1 MNRLHTSLATACLF
15 SIAALGAG
23 CSAAATATPEAAGQ
37 SAPMNAAPQQPNQ
50 DQGGGGGGAPGV
62 SGLIAEVTDQTM
74 QVQGQDGQTAVTWT
88 DATTFTA
95 QVAGTA
101 SDVVVGSCV
110 VAIGD
115 SEDAVTRVTVTQAE
129 DGACSMGGMRGG
141 GGQAPDGQTPPSGR
155 PTGMPSGMPSGGP
168 TGVPSG
174 MPSGMPSG
182 GPQGLGAM
190 TAGLVTA
197 VDGSTVTVTQT
208 APGSTEETTSS
219 FTLSADATVTAT
231 AAATSADAIVGSCAS
246 ARGETDS
253 TGALTATSVSLSQAT
268 DGQCGGGFR

>member
-23 CSAAATATPEAAGQ
+23 CSAAATATTTPDVAGQ

-174 MPSGMPSG
+174 MPSG